1 MEIVRQAFLDFGRF
15 IMRGQGDGV
24 PHLSTTDDTLE
35 EGLGTRCQAL
45 KCGPVLIMM
54 LVVGVSSF

>member
-15 IMRGQGDGV
+15 IMQGDGV

-45 KCGPVLIMM
+45 SVAR
-54 LVVGVSSF
+54 SSL